1 MDRWHMTGWIGKFM
15 TSTSTQVHRWMFL
28 FSFWCRWLGVFGSV
42 YTYRDYSPLR
52 SGQKTNHLCLELK
65 THKRFFSC
73 SPTSKDGQILNSRY
87 NNLELCPVVTWVTFC
102 SSWYVDVL
110 PQFEYPIEV
119 FDSFDKEWIYT
130 MVYNKIECRFSG
142 SISISLFTKFQTSA
156 WKCDFASFPL
166 CSSWQNSW
174 TRRFKSYRQ
183 QKFTRM
189 TKGLL
194 GWWLQRLEISQCNA

>member
-1 MDRWHMTGWIGKFM
+1 MGRWHMTGWIEKFM
-15 TSTSTQVHRWMFL
+15 TSTSTQVHKWMFSFL
-28 FSFWCRWLGVFGSV
+28 FGIDDQGVQTS
-42 YTYRDYSPLR
+42 LR
-52 SGQKTNHLCLELK
+52 LPRLFPRLVKKAGHLRLKLE

-73 SPTSKDGQILNSRY
+73 GLTSRDDQILNSRY
-87 NNLELCPVVTWVTFC
+87 ENLELCPVITWVTLL

-130 MVYNKIECRFSG
+130 RVYNKIECRFSG
-142 SISISLFTKFQTSA
+142 SISIPLFTKFQTSA

-189 TKGLL
+189 IEGLF
-194 GWWLQRLEISQCNA
+194 GWWL